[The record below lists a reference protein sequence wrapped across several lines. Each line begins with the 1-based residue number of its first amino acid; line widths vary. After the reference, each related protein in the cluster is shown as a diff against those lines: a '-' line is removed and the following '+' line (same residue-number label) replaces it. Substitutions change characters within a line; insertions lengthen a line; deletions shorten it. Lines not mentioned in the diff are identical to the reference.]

1 MGMYMYVNL
10 LSYSETWR
18 LVSEV
23 KELNVYV

>member
-10 LSYSETWR
+10 LSYYETWR